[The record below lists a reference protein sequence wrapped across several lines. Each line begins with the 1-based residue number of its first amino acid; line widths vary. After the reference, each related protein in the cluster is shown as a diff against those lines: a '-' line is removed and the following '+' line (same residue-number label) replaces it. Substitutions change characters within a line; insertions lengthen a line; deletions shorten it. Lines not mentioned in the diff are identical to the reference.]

1 MISEFGTIRR
11 TTFHGSFGRLLP
23 AQSVIALLRRGLE
36 NRFDAF
42 ASRQNQH
49 LKRKGVEQL
58 HARADFLSIGSLIPA
73 TIRADNVQDQAFD
86 FKAVFLPEDIEKQLL
101 VEKIQAEA
109 APIIA
114 AGVRN
119 DTSLLPNH
127 FHAVLQRHG
136 KIENVFERAAIINQ
150 IKPLL

>member
-23 AQSVIALLRRGLE
+23 ARSVIALLRRGLE
-36 NRFDAF
+36 NRFEAL
-42 ASRQNQH
+42 APRQNQH

-58 HARADFLSIGSLIPA
+58 HARADFLWIGSLIPA
-73 TIRADNVQDQAFD
+73 TIRANNVQDQAFD
-86 FKAVFLPEDIEKQLL
+86 FKAVFLAEDIVKQFR
-101 VEKIQAEA
+101 AELIKPVP
-109 APIIA
+109 APIIG

-127 FHAVLQRHG
+127 RS
-136 KIENVFERAAIINQ
+136 E
-150 IKPLL
+150 